1 MTEDG
6 RRETGGGIQPIEIT
20 PVVEEYVASL
30 TGGDP
35 NFVREI
41 HPADEMFSWNL
52 QSLRGSREAAA
63 VLYFSTG
70 RQIAETIFAAR
81 RWRFGRRK
89 AGTLLDFA
97 SGFGRATRYLVR
109 EISPDAVW
117 ICDVDPDAVAFCE
130 ASFGVRGLVS
140 TAQAEAFA
148 PGRRFDTIAASSFF
162 SHMPA
167 DRFEEWLARLYAL
180 LAPGGL
186 LLFSV
191 HGQTL
196 LSEPADWSAGIVFR
210 GESETRRIDP
220 EDYGTSWVLPE
231 FVREAA
237 ARASG
242 GEGLLHFEPFGLC
255 GHQDLYLLSSP
266 PALPEAVPAIPRV
279 PRGELDALE
288 IRGRE
293 SLIAGGFVESGSEA
307 EVLFLVRNEIRQI
320 CPALSGGARSRWRFE
335 IASRDIAPDDL
346 LRIEARTRAGVSRI
360 LAMGTLRPF
369 LSTLP
374 DSSSHLL
381 I

>member
-1 MTEDG
+1 M
-6 RRETGGGIQPIEIT
+6 
-20 PVVEEYVASL
+20 ASL

-35 NFVREI
+35 RFIREI

-70 RQIAETIFAAR
+70 RQIADTVFAAR
-81 RWRFGRRK
+81 RWRFATRD

-117 ICDVDPDAVAFCE
+117 ICDVDKDAVAFCE
-130 ASFGVRGLVS
+130 AAFGVCGLVS
-140 TAQAEAFA
+140 TAGAEAFA

-180 LAPGGL
+180 LSPGGL
-186 LLFSV
+186 LIFSV

-196 LSEPADWSAGIVFR
+196 LGEPADWSAGIVFR
-210 GESETRRIDP
+210 GESETRRLDP
-220 EDYGTSWVLPE
+220 ENYGTSWVLPE
-231 FVREAA
+231 FVRGAA

-255 GHQDLYLLSSP
+255 GHQDLYLLAKP
-266 PALPEAVPAIPRV
+266 PSLPDAAPAIARV
-279 PRGELDALE
+279 PRGELDAFE
-288 IRGRE
+288 IRGHE
-293 SLIAGGFVESGSEA
+293 SLLAGGFVESDSEVD
-307 EVLFLVRNEIRQI
+307 VLFLVRNEIRQI
-320 CPALSGGARSRWRFE
+320 CPAEAGGARRRWRFE
-335 IASRDIAPDDL
+335 VASRDIAPDDL
-346 LRIEARTRAGVSRI
+346 LWIEARTRAGVSRI

-369 LSTLP
+369 LETVP
-374 DSSSHLL
+374 DSGSLLL